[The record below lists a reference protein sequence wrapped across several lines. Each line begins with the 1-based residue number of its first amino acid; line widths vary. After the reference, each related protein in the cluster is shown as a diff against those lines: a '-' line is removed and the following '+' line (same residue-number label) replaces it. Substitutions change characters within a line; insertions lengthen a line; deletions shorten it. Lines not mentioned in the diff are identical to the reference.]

1 MFKKTFSILLSVLIC
16 LSMFTVCVGAATE
29 STDTLQFNKDGTFK
43 IMQVADIQDDH
54 HLIPATLD
62 FFRIAIESEKP
73 DLVVLLGDNISGV
86 PSDFEDIEKARKN
99 TAKAIDCYMSFFEE
113 IKMPVAIVFGNH
125 DAENKVTK
133 EEQMQMYMS
142 YDCCLAIDEGPDIS
156 GCGTYNLPV
165 LSSDGT
171 KIAYNLWFFDSAL
184 YDEAKGISDNIQQ
197 DQMDWYIKTSNELKE
212 ANGGVPVDSMAFQ
225 HIVPKEIDNAE
236 FLEGEVNEEPSHDS
250 GESLQIPAMLNQGDV
265 RAIFFGHD
273 HVNTYTALYEGIYLI
288 NSPTSGFGSYG
299 DMNRGLRFVTINE
312 NDTSKF
318 ETKLINYYDDYCT
331 DNFSRCRYYVN
342 SSIGVVWNI
351 LRFLIL
357 APSNGMSIFT
367 AIYEIFCMVS

>member
-1 MFKKTFSILLSVLIC
+1 MFRKTISIFLSVLIC
-16 LSMFTVCVGAATE
+16 LSMFTVCVGAVTE
-29 STDTLQFNKDGTFK
+29 STDTLRFNKDGTFK

-62 FFRIAIESEKP
+62 YFKIAIEAEKP

-86 PSDFEDIEKARKN
+86 PSDFKDIEKARKN

-113 IKMPVAIVFGNH
+113 IKMPVAVVFGNH
-125 DAENKVTK
+125 DAENDVTK

-142 YDCCLAIDEGPDIS
+142 YDCCLAIDDGPDIS
-156 GCGTYNLPV
+156 GCGTYNIPV

-171 KIAYNLWFFDSAL
+171 KIAYNLWFFDSYL
-184 YDEAKGISDNIQQ
+184 YDEDKGISDNIQQ
-197 DQMDWYIKTSNELKE
+197 DQIDWYIKKSNELKE

-225 HIVPKEIDNAE
+225 HIVPQEIADAE
-236 FLEGEVNEEPSHDS
+236 FLEGEVNEDPCHDS

-288 NSPTSGFGSYG
+288 NCPTSGFGSYG

-312 NDTSKF
+312 KDTSDF
-318 ETKLINYYDDYCT
+318 ETKLINYFDDYCT

-357 APSNGMSIFT
+357 APSNGVSIFT
-367 AIYEIFCMVS
+367 ALYEVFCMVS

>member
-16 LSMFTVCVGAATE
+16 LSMFTVCVGAASK
-29 STDTLQFNKDGTFK
+29 STDTLQFNEDGTFK

-62 FFRIAIESEKP
+62 FFRLAIESEKP

-184 YDEAKGISDNIQQ
+184 HDEAKGISDNIQQ

-357 APSNGMSIFT
+357 APSNGMSVFT

>member
-16 LSMFTVCVGAATE
+16 LSMFTVCVGAASK
-29 STDTLQFNKDGTFK
+29 STDTLQFNEDGTFK

-62 FFRIAIESEKP
+62 FFRLAIESEKP

-184 YDEAKGISDNIQQ
+184 HDEEKGISDNIQQ

-250 GESLQIPAMLNQGDV
+250 GESLQIPAMLGQGDV

-299 DMNRGLRFVTINE
+299 DMNRGLRFVTIDE
-312 NDTSKF
+312 KDTSKF

-357 APSNGMSIFT
+357 APSNGMSVFT

>member
-1 MFKKTFSILLSVLIC
+1 MFKKFTCTILSILIC
-16 LSMFTVCVGAATE
+16 LSMFTVCVGAVTE
-29 STDTLQFNKDGTFK
+29 STDTLQFNKDGSFK

-62 FFRIAIESEKP
+62 YFRIAIDSESP
-73 DLVVLLGDNISGV
+73 DLIVLLGDNISGV

-113 IKMPVAIVFGNH
+113 MKIPVAVVFGNH
-125 DAENKVTK
+125 DTENEVTK

-142 YDCCLAIDEGPDIS
+142 YDCCLAIDEGSDIS
-156 GCGTYNLPV
+156 GCGTYNVPI

-171 KIAYNLWFFDSAL
+171 KVAYNLWFFDSYL
-184 YDEAKGISDNIQQ
+184 HDEEKGISDNIQQ
-197 DQMDWYIKTSNELKE
+197 DQIEWYIKKSNELKE
-212 ANGGVPVDSMAFQ
+212 ANGGKPVDSMAFQ
-225 HIVPKEIDNAE
+225 HIPPKEINEAE
-236 FLEGEVNEEPSHDS
+236 FLNGEINENPSPSS
-250 GESLQIPAMLNQGDV
+250 GESIQIPAMLRQGDV
-265 RAIFFGHD
+265 RAVFFGHD

-288 NSPTSGFGSYG
+288 NCPTSGFGSYG

-312 NDTSKF
+312 KDTSKF
-318 ETKLINYYDDYCT
+318 ETTLINYFDEYCT

-357 APSNGMSIFT
+357 APANGVSIFT
-367 AIYEIFCMVS
+367 ALYEIFCMVS

>member
-1 MFKKTFSILLSVLIC
+1 MFKKLTSIILSVLIC
-16 LSMFTVCVGAATE
+16 LSMFTVCVGAVTE
-29 STDTLQFNKDGTFK
+29 STDTLQFNKDGSFK

-86 PSDFEDIEKARKN
+86 PSDFENIEKARKN

-113 IKMPVAIVFGNH
+113 IKMPVAVVFGNH
-125 DAENKVTK
+125 DTENEVTK

-156 GCGTYNLPV
+156 GCGTYNVPI

-171 KIAYNLWFFDSAL
+171 KIAYNLWFFDSYL
-184 YDEAKGISDNIQQ
+184 YDKEKGISDNIQQ
-197 DQMDWYIKTSNELKE
+197 DQIDWYIKKSNELKE
-212 ANGGVPVDSMAFQ
+212 ANGGVPIDSMAFQ
-225 HIVPKEIDNAE
+225 HIVPKEINEAE
-236 FLEGEVNEEPSHDS
+236 FLEGEINEDPSPDS
-250 GESLQIPAMLNQGDV
+250 GEALQISAMLRQGDV
-265 RAIFFGHD
+265 RAVFFGHD

-288 NSPTSGFGSYG
+288 NCPTSGFGSYG

-318 ETKLINYYDDYCT
+318 ETKLINYFDDYCT

-357 APSNGMSIFT
+357 APSNGVSVFT
-367 AIYEIFCMVS
+367 ALYEIFCMVS

>member
-1 MFKKTFSILLSVLIC
+1 MFQAISRTLKKQ
-16 LSMFTVCVGAATE
+16 E
-29 STDTLQFNKDGTFK
+29 
-43 IMQVADIQDDH
+43 
-54 HLIPATLD
+54 
-62 FFRIAIESEKP
+62 
-73 DLVVLLGDNISGV
+73 
-86 PSDFEDIEKARKN
+86 KN

-184 YDEAKGISDNIQQ
+184 HDEEKGISDNIQQ

-250 GESLQIPAMLNQGDV
+250 GESLQIPAMLGQGDV

-299 DMNRGLRFVTINE
+299 DMNRGLRFVTIDE
-312 NDTSKF
+312 KDTSKF

-357 APSNGMSIFT
+357 APSNGMSVFT

>member
-225 HIVPKEIDNAE
+225 HIVPKEIDKAE